1 MLQHLHVK
9 NLALIREAEIDFTE
23 GLNILTGETGAGK
36 SIIIGSITMA
46 LGGRVAREMIREDA
60 DQALVELV
68 FSTDRPEILEWMDR
82 LGIPAEDGQLILSRK
97 ISGNRSLCRLNGETV
112 SASVLKEAASYLID
126 IHGQHEHQSL
136 LNRRKHLEILDDYA
150 HGELGPLKK
159 QLTDVYHACREL
171 EKKLEEAS
179 ADETGRL
186 REQELLEFEIS
197 EIEEA
202 ALEDGEDEQ
211 LEQRY
216 RKMVN
221 GKKILEALSAARLL
235 CGGEDGSASDQIGR
249 ACREV
254 TGALRYDENLQNL
267 SDQIQE
273 IDGMLSD
280 FFRELSDYM
289 EGLEFS
295 GEEFQETEERLN
307 RINHL
312 KAKYG
317 QTIGEIRAYQ
327 EEKQKRLD
335 ILAHFEEYTAKLK
348 KDYEEARK
356 TLETLCG
363 QAHRIREKQAEI
375 LAELMQ
381 QQLAELNFLDVR
393 FQIEVRK
400 TEQYGADGY
409 DEVEFMISTNPGEPL
424 KPLGRIASGGELSR
438 VMLAIKT
445 VLADQDAID
454 TVIFDEI
461 DTGISGRT
469 AQKVSEKL
477 ALIGKSRQVICIT
490 HLAQLAAMADSH
502 YCIEKF
508 AAGGGTQTS
517 IRRLTEEEA
526 VDELARILGGA
537 SITESVKEN
546 AREMRRL
553 ALQLK
558 EK

>member
-1 MLQHLHVK
+1 
-9 NLALIREAEIDFTE
+9 
-23 GLNILTGETGAGK
+23 
-36 SIIIGSITMA
+36 
-46 LGGRVAREMIREDA
+46 
-60 DQALVELV
+60 
-68 FSTDRPEILEWMDR
+68 
-82 LGIPAEDGQLILSRK
+82 
-97 ISGNRSLCRLNGETV
+97 
-112 SASVLKEAASYLID
+112 
-126 IHGQHEHQSL
+126 
-136 LNRRKHLEILDDYA
+136 
-150 HGELGPLKK
+150 
-159 QLTDVYHACREL
+159 
-171 EKKLEEAS
+171 
-179 ADETGRL
+179 
-186 REQELLEFEIS
+186 
-197 EIEEA
+197 
-202 ALEDGEDEQ
+202 
-211 LEQRY
+211 
-216 RKMVN
+216 
-221 GKKILEALSAARLL
+221 
-235 CGGEDGSASDQIGR
+235 
-249 ACREV
+249 
-254 TGALRYDENLQNL
+254 
-267 SDQIQE
+267 
-273 IDGMLSD
+273 
-280 FFRELSDYM
+280 
-289 EGLEFS
+289 
-295 GEEFQETEERLN
+295 
-307 RINHL
+307 
-312 KAKYG
+312 
-317 QTIGEIRAYQ
+317 
-327 EEKQKRLD
+327 
-335 ILAHFEEYTAKLK
+335 
-348 KDYEEARK
+348 
-356 TLETLCG
+356 
-363 QAHRIREKQAEI
+363 
-375 LAELMQ
+375 MQ